1 MCLLTPVA
9 LVRFSLKSGG
19 GTDFGNGSVSW
30 SKRGKPQRFAPHKG
44 SRHLIDAW
52 QFCGGQTQRFAPLW
66 LSVITTTPGRST
78 LSPIWSKAQFLVT
91 IIRNGARL
99 R

>member
-9 LVRFSLKSGG
+9 LVRFSLPNGG
-19 GTDFGNGSVSW
+19 GTDFGNGLVLW
-30 SKRGKPQRFAPHKG
+30 SKRGEPQ
-44 SRHLIDAW
+44 W
-52 QFCGGQTQRFAPLW
+52 FAPLW